1 MINDIDMDL
10 NRLLAEINSCIDC
23 KECNEICDTY
33 RVTND
38 ELKSPNGRLKIAE
51 KVFSNIQITE
61 EERIGLYTCTLCGLC
76 DLTCQQEIRISEI
89 IHSSKVRLVKEDKAP
104 LEIHNKIIRGI
115 IEKDNSV
122 GGNPE
127 ERLNWL
133 PESYKTK
140 ELFEK
145 KDSDTLLFLGC
156 MSSFRVTESA
166 LAPYE
171 ILKLADFDFKI
182 LEREPCC
189 GEYVYSAGNLD
200 IAKKIFQENIELFK
214 TLGVKN
220 LIVTCGGCLYAF
232 DKIYRKYFKDFN
244 IKVRHII
251 EVIYELE
258 EINKITLKPLN
269 KRITYHDACRIGR
282 KYKSGPLYSEPR
294 KLLDKCGIEVKEL
307 SKNPEECP
315 CCGAGSGIRGVDS
328 SICIKIGK
336 ELFSNVESKEIVT
349 SCPLCVFNFRYV
361 NYKNQ
366 MDKESKYITDYI
378 LDSMKK

>member
-61 EERIGLYTCTLCGLC
+61 EQRIGLYTCTLCGLC

-294 KLLDKCGIEVKEL
+294 KLLYKCGIEVKEL

>member
-61 EERIGLYTCTLCGLC
+61 EQRIGLYTCTLCGLC

>member
-1 MINDIDMDL
+1 MDA
-10 NRLLAEINSCIDC
+10 NKLLTEINSCVDC
-23 KECNEICDTY
+23 KICMDVCDTY
-33 RVTND
+33 KVSLD

-51 KVFSNIQITE
+51 KVFSNNLITE
-61 EERIGLYTCTLCGLC
+61 EERLALYTCTLCGLC
-76 DLTCQQEIRISEI
+76 DLTCQQEIQISEI
-89 IHSSKVRLVKEDKAP
+89 ILSSKIRLVDEKKAP
-104 LEIHNKIIRGI
+104 LEIHNKIIKGI

-145 KDSDTLLFLGC
+145 KDSDTLLFFGC
-156 MSSFRVTESA
+156 MSSFRVPESA

-171 ILKLADFDFKI
+171 ILKLANYDFKI
-182 LEREPCC
+182 LEKEPCC
-189 GEYVYSAGNLD
+189 GEYVYSAGNLNL
-200 IAKKIFQENIELFK
+200 AKKIFQENIELFK
-214 TLGVKN
+214 RIGIKN

-232 DKIYRKYFKDFN
+232 DKVYRKYFEDFN
-244 IKVRHII
+244 LNVKHII

-258 EINKITLKPLN
+258 KTNKLTLKPLN
-269 KRITYHDACRIGR
+269 KQITYHDPCRLGR

-294 KLLDKCGIEVKEL
+294 KLLNKCGLEVKEL
-307 SKNPEECP
+307 SNDPEECP
-315 CCGAGSGIRGVDS
+315 CCGAGSGIRGVES

-336 ELFSNVESKEIVT
+336 ELFSNIETKEIVT

>member
-1 MINDIDMDL
+1 METNK
-10 NRLLAEINSCIDC
+10 LLTEINSCIDC
-23 KECNEICDTY
+23 MDCMEVCDTY
-33 RVTND
+33 KVTND
-38 ELKSPNGRLKIAE
+38 ELKSPNGRLKIAK
-51 KVFSNIQITE
+51 KVFSNDQITE
-61 EERIGLYTCTLCGLC
+61 EELKGLYTCTLCSLC
-76 DLTCQQEIRISEI
+76 DLTCQQEIHISEVI
-89 IHSSKVRLVKEDKAP
+89 QSSKIRLVEENKAP

-122 GGNPE
+122 GGDPE

-133 PESYKTK
+133 PNNYREN

-166 LAPYE
+166 FAPYE
-171 ILKLADFDFKI
+171 ILKLAGYDFKI
-182 LEREPCC
+182 LEEEPCC
-189 GEYVYSAGNLD
+189 GEYVYSAGNLNL
-200 IAKKIFQENIELFK
+200 AKKIFKENIELFNK
-214 TLGVKN
+214 IGVKN

-232 DKIYRKYFKDFN
+232 NKIYRKYFKEFN
-244 IKVRHII
+244 LNVKHII
-251 EVIYELE
+251 EIIYELE
-258 EINKITLKPLN
+258 KSNKIILKPLN
-269 KRITYHDACRIGR
+269 KLITYHDSCRVGR
-282 KYKSGPLYSEPR
+282 KYKSRPLYSEPR
-294 KLLDKCGIEVKEL
+294 ELLNKCGLEIKEL
-307 SKNPEECP
+307 SNNPEECP

-328 SICIKIGK
+328 NICIKIGK
-336 ELFSNVESKEIVT
+336 ELFNNIGTKEIVT